1 MLERSQDPDAMS
13 NRVVHMSVQLFSNQ
27 QLAMSMAENLDLLH
41 VMTFTLKYMM
51 SKLLIQNTL
60 HGEEEGVQI
69 LVTILLMMG
78 KGFIM

>member
-60 HGEEEGVQI
+60 HGKK
-69 LVTILLMMG
+69 LSKFLLSVYDG
-78 KGFIM
+78 GRFW